1 MVWCGDE
8 NTPYKILT
16 CPYYF
21 RGCGSW
27 FNKIRWKYVRVIASG
42 PQHSL
47 VEMKMSNGGIKIW
60 YDLLQPSFVIRTT
73 RKVRIVLRPRMS
85 FSLQASILM
94 EQGKNF
100 ATRRGLLIKTDGQ
113 IIRLEGKMINN
124 GYVEWNINN
133 GESSML
139 IYSRGHG
146 RAEKNPGRQPS

>member
-42 PQHSL
+42 AAAFLWSRWGWVMGALKFGMICYNHHLSSGPR
-47 VEMKMSNGGIKIW
+47 
-60 YDLLQPSFVIRTT
+60 P
-73 RKVRIVLRPRMS
+73 RKVRG
-85 FSLQASILM
+85 
-94 EQGKNF
+94 QGWVSVSKQVFLHGDRTWSRGQDQDTVDKN
-100 ATRRGLLIKTDGQ
+100 RRTNHT
-113 IIRLEGKMINN
+113 LEGKMINN

-133 GESSML
+133 GESTVL
-139 IYSRGHG
+139 IYSPRRG
-146 RAEKNPGRQPS
+146 RAEKNPGRQPG